1 MGGEV
6 KVPTP
11 APYLERARNH
21 LDLAAQAISDPRR
34 LNLDQVET
42 KLKGLKTKDAGM
54 FLVNLLNPNLSLIP
68 VGRNSIRREGLI
80 FSIING
86 PELGAATRDTESTI
100 VKLFGGGF
108 NNSQEVITKALY
120 RLYPDTPQP
129 EYVRNPILDYFKIT
143 MRKPGQ
149 KPTIVEKAGHKLQ
162 NDAPEVARYFASAEI
177 MSRAVAHLLLP
188 DLMPEPPVL
197 LDPDHEPVGLL

>member
-100 VKLFGGGF
+100 VKLFRGDRKSTRL
-108 NNSQEVITKALY
+108 NSS
-120 RLYPDTPQP
+120 
-129 EYVRNPILDYFKIT
+129 
-143 MRKPGQ
+143 
-149 KPTIVEKAGHKLQ
+149 H
-162 NDAPEVARYFASAEI
+162 
-177 MSRAVAHLLLP
+177 
-188 DLMPEPPVL
+188 
-197 LDPDHEPVGLL
+197 